1 MHHLHPLCPFISSGQ
16 AFWVKSIISN
26 PSLKSKSKVIVN
38 DNSQLKRLGTSKV
51 TKITL
56 NSDEIAFVVDTGS
69 TNFYDYTYDA
79 HKFITQSS
87 KLYTK
92 IDTNIYSINTI
103 KDKDTTSLYVKG
115 SGQLNFNG
123 QSVFYQDILTGI
135 VYDSGI
141 NPTYT
146 FINNIIGYNHR
157 FNIILKNTITDIQ
170 YNATNIDNELIRS
183 INLLGQEVNDD
194 YIGIIIEQYSD
205 GSIKKLIRFY

>member
-1 MHHLHPLCPFISSGQ
+1 VDDCNTSHLEPAPFCTLH
-16 AFWVKSIISN
+16 SN
-26 PSLKSKSKVIVN
+26 QI
-38 DNSQLKRLGTSKV
+38 
-51 TKITL
+51 ITL
-56 NSDEIAFVVDTGS
+56 SI
-69 TNFYDYTYDA
+69 
-79 HKFITQSS
+79 KFITQSS